1 MKLVCFDIDG
11 TLISTDGAGRRAIHR
26 ALVDELGTAGPID
39 TFRFDG
45 RTDGEIVR
53 RLAEAA
59 GLVPDDAMVTG
70 VLDRYVSYL
79 PEELA
84 RPGHVTTVHP
94 GIPEVL
100 DAVEARADCVLAL
113 LTGNVPGGAA
123 LKLRA
128 AGIDFA
134 RFQLG
139 AYGSDHHVRGELPA
153 IAQRRVQEM
162 LGHRVEGADIVIIGD
177 TPADV
182 QCGRGVGARAIGVAT
197 AHYTVEQLQAA
208 GADAVFRDLADTP
221 RVMEAILA

>member
-1 MKLVCFDIDG
+1 VKLVCFDIDG

-59 GLVPDDAMVTG
+59 GLVPDDAMVSR
-70 VLDRYVSYL
+70 VIERYVSYL
-79 PEELA
+79 SGELA
-84 RPGHVTTVHP
+84 RPDHQARVYP
-94 GIPEVL
+94 GVREVL
-100 DAVEARADCVLAL
+100 DALEQRDDAVLAL
-113 LTGNVPGGAA
+113 LTGNVSAGAE

-128 AGIDFA
+128 AGIDFS
-134 RFQLG
+134 RFRLG

-153 IAQRRVQEM
+153 VAQRRLHES
-162 LGHRVEGADIVIIGD
+162 LGHRLEGADIVIIGD

-182 QCGRGVGARAIGVAT
+182 RCGQAIGARAIGVAT
-197 AHYTVEQLQAA
+197 AHYTVEQLEAA
-208 GADAVFRDLADTP
+208 GAHAVFPDLSDTE
-221 RVMEAILA
+221 RVLAAIFA